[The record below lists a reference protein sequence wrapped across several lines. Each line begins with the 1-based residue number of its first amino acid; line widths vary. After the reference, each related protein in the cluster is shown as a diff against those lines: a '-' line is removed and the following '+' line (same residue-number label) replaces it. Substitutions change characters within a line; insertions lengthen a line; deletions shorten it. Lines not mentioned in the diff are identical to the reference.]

1 MEITENVIKET
12 RKLRYQFEDHEIE
25 QLGKDLSEMV
35 QSHSELEF
43 EKKSVMKSFNE
54 ALKAKM
60 KFIHETARKVNDGY
74 EYRDVACEVEMNNPV
89 YGRKKI
95 TRLDT
100 GAYWDEQM
108 EDDEYD
114 LFNQNS
120 DYNAALDY
128 FQNPRSWEEE

>member
-35 QSHSELEF
+35 QSHSELEL
-43 EKKSVMKSFNE
+43 EKKMVMKSFNE

-60 KFIHETARKVNDGY
+60 KFIHETATKVNNGY
-74 EYRDVACEVEMNNPV
+74 EDRDVDCEVEMNNPV

-100 GAYWDEQM
+100 GDYWDEPM
-108 EDDEYD
+108 CDDEYD

-120 DYNAALDY
+120 DYKAALDY
-128 FQNPRSWEEE
+128 FQNPRTWGEE